1 MSKKIGIDKI
11 TLFLPVSEMKI
22 EPHFPA
28 KIYNTQ
34 NAATGRMTSAQQL
47 FFNGERYVTG
57 QRATYN
63 TDDFQVTIAPDRG
76 GGAPNC
82 MVQWSARAFSG
93 SNETPQNRDAV
104 AQCARDVSTELGAV
118 GMHFPMEKARLVRA
132 DLAQNVELSHPIA
145 CYTPVFGALSAR
157 KSVDKQD
164 FGGTG
169 FLMRNTQRQVAFYD
183 KGAEMRA
190 KGAELAECPE
200 NTLRPEVRL
209 MKGRVVRDTLGV
221 ETLEDLNRGWDKI
234 SGAYTESLERDVFRP
249 KMEQKIGAALDFY
262 QEAQFIM
269 DGEYIRKWQAFK
281 SDVSPMMLVERFG
294 LEFAKHFLEFHL
306 VDDPTTPS
314 GKRQVKRQNAEL
326 DQAAFAIK
334 MSEAAPDKTPL
345 QELYRELKAR
355 VLRKS

>member
-1 MSKKIGIDKI
+1 MSDKIGIDKI
-11 TLFLPVSEMKI
+11 TLFLPVSEVKI

-28 KIYNTQ
+28 KIHNTE
-34 NAATGRMTSAQQL
+34 NAATGRMTSAQHL
-47 FFNGERYVTG
+47 FYNGERNISG

-76 GGAPNC
+76 GNAPNC
-82 MVQWSARAFSG
+82 LVQWSARAFSG
-93 SNETPQNRDAV
+93 SNEVPQDRDTV
-104 AQCARDVSTELGAV
+104 AQCARDARTSLCNA
-118 GMHFPMEKARLVRA
+118 GMDFPMEKARLVRA

-183 KGAEMRA
+183 KGAEMHA
-190 KGAELAECPE
+190 KGAELAECPQ

-234 SGAYTESLERDVFRP
+234 RGAYRESLERDVFRP
-249 KMEQKIGAALDFY
+249 KMERKIGAALDFY
-262 QEAQFIM
+262 QEAAFIM
-269 DGEYIRKWQAFK
+269 DSEFVRKWQAFK
-281 SDVSPMMLVERFG
+281 SDATPMMLVERFG
-294 LEFAKHFLEFHL
+294 LEFAKHFCEFNL
-306 VDDPTTPS
+306 VDDPTS
-314 GKRQVKRQNAEL
+314 EAGKRQVKRMNVEL
-326 DQAAFAIK
+326 EQAAFAIR
-334 MSEAAPDKTPL
+334 MSDSRPDKTPI
-345 QELYRELKAR
+345 QELYRELKKA
-355 VLRKS
+355 VLR